1 LKLSIVVAMAEN
13 GVIGI
18 DNRLPWRLPAD
29 LARFKA
35 LTMGKPI
42 LMGRKTYDS
51 IGRALPGRTNIVV
64 SRQALVIPGCTVVS
78 SIESGI
84 EAAGAAEELMVIG
97 GGEIYRQVLPRVS
110 TVHLTRVHTELA
122 GDAKFPP
129 LCSDAWRTTDVES
142 RAADAT
148 HGYAF
153 TFRTLERVSVDQP
166 A

>member
-13 GVIGI
+13 GVIGV

-51 IGRALPGRTNIVV
+51 IGRPLPGRTNIVV
-64 SRQALVIPGCTVVS
+64 SRQALTIPGCTVVS
-78 SIESGI
+78 SIEAGI

-97 GGEIYRQVLPRVS
+97 GGEIYRQALPRVS
-110 TVHLTRVHTELA
+110 TIHA
-122 GDAKFPP
+122 
-129 LCSDAWRTTDVES
+129 
-142 RAADAT
+142 RAYRARR
-148 HGYAF
+148 G
-153 TFRTLERVSVDQP
+153 RQVSI
-166 A
+166 ARC